1 MFCNKTQNCKQNKKS
16 MSQHFGGRLS
26 VLYKNRYCNQNE
38 FEIIINHEVAKARI
52 LQTVLLT

>member
-1 MFCNKTQNCKQNKKS
+1 